1 MPDTVDRGNLLDLY
15 PALAGLPDARTGA
28 LVRQAALELPAG
40 SQVFAEH
47 QPCLGFPLLLAGSIR
62 VVKQSAS
69 GRELMLY
76 RVAPGGSCII
86 TSSCLL
92 GRSDYNARGIAES
105 PLRLLILPAATF
117 GQLML
122 EHPPFRDFVFH
133 LFAERIAELMQL
145 VEEVAFTRLDQR
157 LARLL
162 LGQNS
167 ATLAVTHQDLADELG
182 SVREIVS
189 RLLKGFA
196 GQGLVALGRE
206 QVTILDRAGL
216 QRIAAV

>member
-76 RVAPGGSCII
+76 HVAPGGSWQH
-86 TSSCLL
+86 
-92 GRSDYNARGIAES
+92 
-105 PLRLLILPAATF
+105 LP
-117 GQLML
+117 GQ
-122 EHPPFRDFVFH
+122 
-133 LFAERIAELMQL
+133 
-145 VEEVAFTRLDQR
+145 
-157 LARLL
+157 
-162 LGQNS
+162 
-167 ATLAVTHQDLADELG
+167 
-182 SVREIVS
+182 
-189 RLLKGFA
+189 
-196 GQGLVALGRE
+196 
-206 QVTILDRAGL
+206 
-216 QRIAAV
+216 